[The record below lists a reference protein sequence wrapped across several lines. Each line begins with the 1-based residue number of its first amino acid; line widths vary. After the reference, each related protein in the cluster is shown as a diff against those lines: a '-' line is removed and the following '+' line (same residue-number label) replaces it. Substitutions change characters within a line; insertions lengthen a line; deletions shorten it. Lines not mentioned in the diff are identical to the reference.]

1 MIAWSARRRV
11 SLAIALGIAAC
22 VPDEGPLMRPG
33 QDCLACHSPEA
44 PSGQHAKDWS
54 LAGTVY
60 AALDAD
66 PNAGVEGDGVEVTD
80 SAGFAFSLRT
90 NQAGNFYSAETVRFP
105 LAVCVSRGGAK
116 SCMQSPVASGA
127 CNACHQPGSGLA
139 PGRIQG
145 P

>member
-1 MIAWSARRRV
+1 MSAPSAPRAAAV
-11 SLAIALGIAAC
+11 AAALALAAC
-22 VPDEGPLMRPG
+22 VPAEGPLMSPG
-33 QDCLACHSPEA
+33 QDCLACHSPGA

-60 AALDAD
+60 PALDAD
-66 PNAGVEGDGVEVTD
+66 PNAGVEGDEVEVTD
-80 SAGFAFSLRT
+80 TAGFAFSLRT
-90 NQAGNFYSAETVRFP
+90 NQAGNFYSAESVRFP